1 MTMSM
6 SIAQHPGTSPSHG
19 GVRAASRVVNPIVA
33 QLAGRRFMPLY
44 GLLKHRGRRSGRTF
58 QTPVV
63 VQRTVDGFLVP
74 MPWGEGTDWYRNVRA
89 AGGCVIRFHG
99 RDYPVDHPAVIP
111 TANSAFSA
119 FERAA
124 MSRLGIAQV
133 LHLRYRR

>member
-1 MTMSM
+1 MAT
-6 SIAQHPGTSPSHG
+6 AQHPTSTASGG
-19 GVRAASRVVNPIVA
+19 GVRAAARVVNPVVA

-44 GLLKHRGRRSGRTF
+44 GLLKHRGRRSGRMF

-63 VQRTVDGFLVP
+63 VQRTTDGFLVP
-74 MPWGEGTDWYRNVRA
+74 MPWGERTDWYRNVRA

-99 RDYPVDHPAVIP
+99 RDYAVAEPEVLP
-111 TANSAFSA
+111 TARSPFNG

-124 MSRLGIAQV
+124 MARLGITRS

>member
-1 MTMSM
+1 M
-6 SIAQHPGTSPSHG
+6 SITQQPPASPPPG

-33 QLAGRRFMPLY
+33 RLAGRRFAPLY
-44 GLLKHRGRRSGRTF
+44 GLLEHRGRRSGRVF

-99 RDYPVDHPAVIP
+99 RDYPVERPEVIA
-111 TANSAFSA
+111 TGQSSFNGL
-119 FERAA
+119 ERAA
-124 MSRLGIAQV
+124 MSRLGIAQA
-133 LHLRYRR
+133 LHLRDRG

>member
-1 MTMSM
+1 MSVTQQPPTTR
-6 SIAQHPGTSPSHG
+6 SNG

-63 VQRTVDGFLVP
+63 VQRTADGFLVP

-99 RDYPVDHPAVIP
+99 RDYAVDHPEVIA
-111 TANSAFSA
+111 TARSGFNGV
-119 FERAA
+119 ERAA
-124 MSRLGIAQV
+124 MSRLGIAQA